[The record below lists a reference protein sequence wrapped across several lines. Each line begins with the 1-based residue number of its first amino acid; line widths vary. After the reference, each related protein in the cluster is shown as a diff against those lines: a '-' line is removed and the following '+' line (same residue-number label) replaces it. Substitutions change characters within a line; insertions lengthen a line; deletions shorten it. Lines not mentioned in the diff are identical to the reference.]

1 MADQVADQVN
11 TAEENIKITA
21 PSLGQIFF
29 SFLWLGLTSFGGP
42 VAHIGYFRVAFVE
55 RNKWI
60 TAIDFQHL
68 LALCHMLP
76 GPSSSQLG
84 FALGI
89 SWRGLG
95 GGLLAFIGFTLPSAI
110 IMIGFGCG
118 FVALSVNFASLIA
131 ALKLV
136 TAAVVLH
143 AVIGMARGFAF
154 GMEKAAIAIVMT
166 SAVLWLDMPL
176 LTPLFILACGGVG
189 VLLIRSDADPAQGKL
204 TAQGRRWSSL
214 ALVLFVEVLIGLLLL
229 AHFIPESGWFALS
242 QFYLAGTL
250 VFGGGHVV
258 LPLLDAS
265 VVDTGLV
272 SITDFLA
279 GYGMAQVIPG
289 PLFTFGGFLGAV
301 MGEGEIAP
309 LWGAV
314 VMLVLFLPSFLLLLG
329 VLPYWQNWMASRR
342 LRAALAGINAGVV
355 GLLAAVLINPVLM
368 TAIHT
373 SQDAALVGAGF
384 MVLLW
389 GRVNPGLVVLAMLAA
404 GWGLSLF
411 GAGF

>member
-1 MADQVADQVN
+1 MADQVNAVEDMASRS
-11 TAEENIKITA
+11 T
-21 PSLGQIFF
+21 PSYTQIFL

-55 RNKWI
+55 RNQWI
-60 TAIDFQHL
+60 SATDFQHL

-84 FALGI
+84 FALGV

-95 GGLLAFIGFTLPSAI
+95 GGVLAFIGFTLPSAI
-110 IMIGFGCG
+110 LMISFGYG
-118 FVALSVNFASLIA
+118 LVALSVNFLSLIM

-143 AVIGMARGFAF
+143 AVIGMAKGFALSI
-154 GMEKAAIAIVMT
+154 EKATIAITMAV
-166 SAVLWLDMPL
+166 AVLWLDMPL
-176 LTPLFILACGGVG
+176 MTPLLILGCGGLG
-189 VLLIRSDADPAQGKL
+189 LLLISLDQGTVGGQL
-204 TAQGRRWSSL
+204 FSHGRNWSSF
-214 ALVLFVEVLIGLLLL
+214 ALVLFVEGLVGLLLL
-229 AHFIPESGWFALS
+229 AHLLPESGWFALS

-258 LPLLDAS
+258 LPLLEAS

-272 SITDFLA
+272 SLADFLA
-279 GYGMAQVIPG
+279 GYGMAQVMPG

-301 MGEGEIAP
+301 MVEGYMAL
-309 LWGAV
+309 LWGGV

-329 VLPYWQNWMASRR
+329 VLPYWQKWMVSRR

-355 GLLAAVLINPVLM
+355 GLLAAVLINPVMM
-368 TAIHT
+368 TAIRT
-373 SQDAALVGAGF
+373 PQDGVLVGIGLAL
-384 MVLLW
+384 LLW
-389 GRVNPGLVVLAMLAA
+389 GRLNPGLVVLAMLGL
-404 GWGLSLF
+404 GWGLVSM
-411 GAGF
+411 G

>member
-1 MADQVADQVN
+1 MAAQANTSVN
-11 TAEENIKITA
+11 TATPTT
-21 PSLGQIFF
+21 PSHAQIFL

-42 VAHIGYFRVAFVE
+42 VAHIGYFRVAFVD
-55 RNKWI
+55 RNRWI
-60 TAIDFQHL
+60 TATGFQHL

-84 FALGI
+84 FALGV

-95 GGLLAFIGFTLPSAI
+95 GGVLAFVGFTLPSALM
-110 IMIGFGCG
+110 MIGFGYG
-118 FVALSVNFASLIA
+118 LVTLSVNFSSLIM

-143 AVIGMARGFAF
+143 AVIGMAKGFAL
-154 GMEKAAIAIVMT
+154 GVEKVAIAIAMAAV
-166 SAVLWLDMPL
+166 VLWVDMPF
-176 LTPLFILACGGVG
+176 LTPLLILGCGGLG
-189 VLLIRSDADPAQGKL
+189 LLLIHPDQGESGAQVLGY
-204 TAQGRRWSSL
+204 GRNWSSF
-214 ALVLFVEVLIGLLLL
+214 ALVLFVEALAGLLLL
-229 AHFIPESGWFALS
+229 AHLLPESGWFALS

-258 LPLLDAS
+258 LPLLEAS

-272 SITDFLA
+272 SLTDFLA
-279 GYGMAQVIPG
+279 GYGMAQVMPG

-301 MGEGEIAP
+301 MGEGAMAP

-329 VLPYWQNWMASRR
+329 VLPYWQKWMLSSR

-355 GLLAAVLINPVLM
+355 GLLAAVLINPVLL
-368 TAIHT
+368 TAIRT
-373 SQDAALVGAGF
+373 PQDGVLVATGLAL
-384 MVLLW
+384 LLW
-389 GRVNPGLVVLAMLAA
+389 GRINPIVVILAMLAA
-404 GWGLSLF
+404 GWGLGLF
-411 GAGF
+411 GAG